1 MPEWPAFEIQSVKVK
16 HMLWPHSVAGSPG
29 GGVTSAID
37 PDFKRNRLPAG
48 SVVRGQRLAVVWTH
62 ISLSQLSSTQRAP
75 DAVVLKDIRSLIIVL
90 QNVGLSVQQALTVQ
104 IFNTVLPFHLV

>member
-1 MPEWPAFEIQSVKVK
+1 MPGWPAFEIQSVKVK

-62 ISLSQLSSTQRAP
+62 ISLSQPGSTRRTPIA
-75 DAVVLKDIRSLIIVL
+75 AVLKDTRSLIIVL
-90 QNVGLSVQQALTVQ
+90 K
-104 IFNTVLPFHLV
+104 I

>member
-1 MPEWPAFEIQSVKVK
+1 MPEWPAFEIPSVKVK

-48 SVVRGQRLAVVWTH
+48 SVARGQRLADVWTC
-62 ISLSQLSSTQRAP
+62 ISLSQLSSLQCAP
-75 DAVVLKDIRSLIIVL
+75 SAEDIRSLIISAKL
-90 QNVGLSVQQALTVQ
+90 MYFLGLSVC
-104 IFNTVLPFHLV
+104 FSRP

>member
-16 HMLWPHSVAGSPG
+16 HMLWTHSVAGSPG

-48 SVVRGQRLAVVWTH
+48 SVVGGQRLAVVWTQ
-62 ISLSQLSSTQRAP
+62 ISLIQPSSTQHAP
-75 DAVVLKDIRSLIIVL
+75 SAVVLKDIRSYIIML
-90 QNVGLSVQQALTVQ
+90 QTKYIS
-104 IFNTVLPFHLV
+104 

>member
-62 ISLSQLSSTQRAP
+62 ISLSQLSSTQHAP
-75 DAVVLKDIRSLIIVL
+75 NAAVLKDIRSVIIIL
-90 QNVGLSVQQALTVQ
+90 QT
-104 IFNTVLPFHLV
+104 

>member
-16 HMLWPHSVAGSPG
+16 HMLWPHSVTGSPG

-62 ISLSQLSSTQRAP
+62 ISLSQFSSTQHAP
-75 DAVVLKDIRSLIIVL
+75 NAAVLKDIRSVILIL
-90 QNVGLSVQQALTVQ
+90 QT
-104 IFNTVLPFHLV
+104 

>member
-16 HMLWPHSVAGSPG
+16 HMLWPHSVAGSPE

-48 SVVRGQRLAVVWTH
+48 SVVRGQRLADVWTH
-62 ISLSQLSSTQRAP
+62 ISLSQLNSLQCAP
-75 DAVVLKDIRSLIIVL
+75 NAEVLKDIRSLIIPAKL
-90 QNVGLSVQQALTVQ
+90 MYFLGLSAGLNITG
-104 IFNTVLPFHLV
+104 F